1 MAVASGRRRLDAGR
15 LIMVPV
21 AAAILAADLASLR
34 HAQASGIAGVLGLV
48 SVVLTCAF
56 YALIIWCYLR
66 RGMASV
72 TSGSVT
78 AHTAAVAAT
87 WLPFV
92 LPLLRGAPPETGQ
105 QAISDLLLI
114 SGTAWGVWSLRFLG
128 RNVSVLAQARCLVD
142 RGPYRW
148 VRHPL
153 YVGELVASL
162 GLVAGVNSLAAVAIW
177 LAMCGLQAYRALSEE
192 RVLLQALPGY
202 REYRSRTAAL
212 MPGLF

>member
-1 MAVASGRRRLDAGR
+1 MAAASGRRRPDAGR

-21 AAAILAADLASLR
+21 AAAILSADLASLR
-34 HAQASGIAGVLGLV
+34 HADDSGIAGALGLV

-56 YALIIWCYLR
+56 YSLIIWCYLR
-66 RGMASV
+66 RGPASA
-72 TSGSVT
+72 TSGSVS
-78 AHTAAVAAT
+78 AHAAAVAAT
-87 WLPFV
+87 WLPFA
-92 LPLLRGAPPETGQ
+92 LPLLHGAPPGTAR
-105 QAISDLLLI
+105 QAIADLLLI
-114 SGTAWGVWSLRFLG
+114 SGTAWAVWSLRFLG

-162 GLVAGVNSLAAVAIW
+162 GLVIGMNSLAVVAIW
-177 LAMCGLQAYRALSEE
+177 LVVCGLQAYRALWEE
-192 RVLLQALPGY
+192 QVLLQALPGY